1 MNDLEQTN
9 MLQPLVDEIE
19 TAVSNAKKEIA
30 EKVNSV
36 ITETYWKIGKY
47 IVEFEQDGNVKA
59 AYGSKLLTTLSHQL
73 TLRLGR
79 GYSRPNLN
87 NMRKFYLCYEN
98 CQTVSDKL
106 TWSHICELIK
116 IDDELERSFYEK
128 ECYKE
133 KWDVRTLRRQ
143 MDSALFL
150 RLATSRDKEGILAL
164 AREGITY
171 DKPEDVIKDTYTLEF
186 LGLPEKERYSEED
199 LEQKIIDNL
208 QKFLLELGKGFT
220 FVGRQYPL
228 TVNNIHYHV
237 DLVFYHRI
245 LKCFVLID
253 LKKNSVQHI
262 DIGQMNMYMGYFA
275 KEENMADDNPPI
287 GIILSHNKDE
297 LLVEYATYGMD
308 SNLFVSKYE
317 FNIDGFNGWIGS
329 FKTFEVKD
337 IDGEQFYRLYPISN
351 DGGGVIFND
360 LKMDSSYDEDEENL
374 DNILITIKFK

>member
-171 DKPEDVIKDTYTLEF
+171 DKPEDVIKDT
-186 LGLPEKERYSEED
+186 
-199 LEQKIIDNL
+199 L

-317 FNIDGFNGWIGS
+317 
-329 FKTFEVKD
+329 
-337 IDGEQFYRLYPISN
+337 LYLPN
-351 DGGGVIFND
+351 RNELQKLVN
-360 LKMDSSYDEDEENL
+360 
-374 DNILITIKFK
+374 NILEKDTEKKEE